1 MNFEVSLAKCTS
13 YNDKEV
19 EAALRKAISAVT
31 DLDYIRKGTR
41 VVIKPNL
48 VSFLSPD
55 RAATSHPVV
64 LNALIRILNERG
76 ADITVG
82 DSPGGL
88 FNSVY
93 VNRVYKATGMNN
105 IEGAAL
111 NRNFS
116 QSVHHS
122 DSALRAKEFAYTS
135 YLDDA
140 DVIINLCK
148 LKTHGMMGMSNAVK
162 NMFGAIPG
170 LTKVEMHGQFKT
182 LDVFGDFLYDILAYF
197 KNKLVL
203 NVCDAIIAMEGAGP
217 SNGTPKKVGAVL
229 ASSNATAL
237 DAVSVG
243 LMGLNAKEMPTI
255 QTGISRNFVDKD
267 LNIEVLGET
276 VASLVVKDFDT
287 VQPNNFKPFAD
298 SVPRWLQKPLHRLTT
313 RRPAVNRRKCKGC
326 KKCFEHCPVQAITMT
341 PTKKG
346 GIPKAKFDYNKCIR
360 CFCCQEL
367 CPFGLVKVKTGLIYK
382 IIHIGS
388 NKKKSN

>member
-116 QSVHHS
+116 QSVYHS

-162 NMFGAIPG
+162 NMFGIIPG
-170 LTKVEMHGQFKT
+170 TIKPEFHFK
-182 LDVFGDFLYDILAYF
+182 FPNHSDFADMLID
-197 KNKLVL
+197 L
-203 NVCDAIIAMEGAGP
+203 NESFRPALCICDAVTGMEGNGP
-217 SNGTPKKVGAVL
+217 TSGTPRDIGLIAASEDPYKLDLVCAKIIGLEKDNVPTLRRAFERNL
-229 ASSNATAL
+229 APENANQVTTDTDIEEFIINDFEL
-237 DAVSVG
+237 IPRKSITFNDAGGSLMAG
-243 LMGLNAKEMPTI
+243 LI
-255 QTGISRNFVDKD
+255 
-267 LNIEVLGET
+267 
-276 VASLVVKDFDT
+276 
-287 VQPNNFKPFAD
+287 
-298 SVPRWLQKPLHRLTT
+298 
-313 RRPAVNRRKCKGC
+313 RKCMCSKPALLKQKCTGC
-326 KKCFEHCPVQAITMT
+326 GECFRICPANAIEMKNSL
-341 PTKKG
+341 PV
-346 GIPKAKFDYNKCIR
+346 IDRSRCIY
-360 CFCCQEL
+360 CFCCQEF
-367 CPFGLVKVKTGLIYK
+367 CPKGAMRVKRPAAARLLGK
-382 IIHIGS
+382 
-388 NKKKSN
+388 